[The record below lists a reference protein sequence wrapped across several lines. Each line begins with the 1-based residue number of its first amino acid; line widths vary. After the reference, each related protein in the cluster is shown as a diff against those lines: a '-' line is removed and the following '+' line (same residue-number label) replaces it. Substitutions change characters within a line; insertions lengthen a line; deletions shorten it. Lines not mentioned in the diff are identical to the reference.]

1 MEKQPNDL
9 ISEEIDD
16 LFEALDSALA
26 EIQND
31 SKKETKS
38 NE

>member
-9 ISEEIDD
+9 TSEEIDD
-16 LFEALDSALA
+16 LFEALDSALV

-31 SKKETKS
+31 SNQETKS

>member
-9 ISEEIDD
+9 TSEEIDD

-31 SKKETKS
+31 SNQETKS